1 MHPPEN
7 RGSKV
12 RALIAELRG
21 VTTLARPQLPPSS
34 CAEIRL
40 ARKACPESRLIA
52 LRTAIADGN
61 YRIDPEAIA
70 TGLIAALTS
79 RTSNLDKAH

>member
-1 MHPPEN
+1 MHRPEKG
-7 RGSKV
+7 GSKV

-21 VTTLARPQLPPSS
+21 VTTLARTHLPPSS

-40 ARKACPESRLIA
+40 ARKACPESRIVA
-52 LRTAIADGN
+52 LRTAIADGS

-70 TGLIAALTS
+70 TGLIAALDS
-79 RTSNLDKAH
+79 RTCYLDKPH